1 MEPRNILAID
11 FGTTN
16 TYFCKC
22 PTDQISPSGVDF
34 GTGRDGLP
42 TAILY
47 REGREPLVGEPAL
60 HEYGEALPQER
71 AGYRLH
77 TQFKPDI
84 LESAAAAQA
93 ATDFLRCVVVQA
105 RRQHIALDPAQSE
118 VIFGVPS
125 ESQGEFRAKLAQLAK
140 TAGYGDVRLM
150 DEPKGALLHH
160 LWHKDFSPREAR
172 RGILVIDFGG
182 GTCDFAFLQ
191 SLQVSHSWGDME
203 LGGRLF
209 DDLFFQWFLE
219 QNPEALAA
227 MEEAGDT
234 YYIHSY
240 VCREVKEFFSLTMAR
255 DRSEKVSKS
264 LGRYGGLRGMDWPGF
279 LNRAQHYTPSPTFVR
294 HQEDMG
300 LRPVTKGRVKAD
312 GPAPT
317 MPVRTAKTS
326 PEDVPGSPTPGSA
339 PAVPV
344 PPSNHGQETRETT
357 RHVIAPNG
365 PSPIALIDWFRT
377 TLVQGLTEQGVETGT
392 ISRVILAGGSSQ
404 WPFVADV
411 VTETLGVER
420 SCLMRSDR
428 PYAVVAQGLSLLPAL
443 QKQFDATREELRRD
457 LPRFCRTRVR
467 PLVEHVTD
475 GYVAGVAA
483 DVTTELFDRII
494 RPILEQFRQKGGSV
508 KNLRD
513 AIDGQVKAN
522 ESRLTAVIEGRMRT
536 LRLGLP
542 GELNELLR
550 GWFES
555 YGLSV
560 GDKPLEE
567 ARHASVGQDLVPP
580 AAPDLYGSIMDV
592 VGWFVV
598 ALAATAGAAISG
610 GGGLHLLAAG
620 PVGWVV
626 GAVLVAVVAFLAVR
640 YGTARAKELADTW
653 NAPAWV
659 ARNILLPSRIAAMR
673 TQFQNRL
680 EETLRRETAGLQGE
694 LESRIR
700 TITEQQVESL
710 CEIAQL

>member
-1 MEPRNILAID
+1 MELRNILAID

-22 PTDQISPSGVDF
+22 PADQISPIGVDF

-47 REGREPLVGEPAL
+47 RGDREPLVGEPAL
-60 HEYGEALPQER
+60 HEYGEASPQER
-71 AGYRLH
+71 EGYQLR

-84 LESAAAAQA
+84 VESEEAAKA
-93 ATDFLRCVVVQA
+93 ATDFLRCVVLQA
-105 RRQHIALDPAQSE
+105 QRQHIALDPAKYD

-125 ESQGEFRAKLAQLAK
+125 ESQAEFRTKLSQIAK

-160 LWHKDFSPREAR
+160 LWHKDFSPEEAR

-219 QNPEALAA
+219 QNPAALKD
-227 MEEAGDT
+227 MEKAGDT
-234 YYIHSY
+234 YYVHSY
-240 VCREVKEFFSLTMAR
+240 LCREVKEFFSLTMAR
-255 DRSEKVSKS
+255 DRFEKVSKS
-264 LGRYGGLRGMDWPGF
+264 VGRCGSLRGMDWPSF
-279 LNRAQHYTPSPTFVR
+279 LDRAQRYVPSPTFVR
-294 HQEDMG
+294 HMEDMG
-300 LRPVTKGRVKAD
+300 LRMVED
-312 GPAPT
+312 GEAS
-317 MPVRTAKTS
+317 RL
-326 PEDVPGSPTPGSA
+326 ESA
-339 PAVPV
+339 IRNPQFA
-344 PPSNHGQETRETT
+344 
-357 RHVIAPNG
+357 ID
-365 PSPIALIDWFRT
+365 LIDWFRT
-377 TLVQGLTEQGVETGT
+377 TLSHGLTEQGIDTST

-411 VTETLGVER
+411 VTDALGVER
-420 SCLMRSDR
+420 SRLMRSDR
-428 PYAVVAQGLSLLPAL
+428 PYAVIAQGLSILPAL
-443 QKQFDATREELRRD
+443 QKQFDESRQELRHD
-457 LPRFCRTRVR
+457 LPRFCRTQVR
-467 PLVEHVTD
+467 PLVEKVTD
-475 GYVAGVAA
+475 SYVAGVAT
-483 DVTTELFDRII
+483 DVTTELFDKII
-494 RPILEQFRQKGGSV
+494 RPILEEFRQKGGSV

-513 AIDGQVKAN
+513 SISSQVKAN
-522 ESRLTAVIEGRMRT
+522 EAKLTEVIEGRMRT

-550 GWFES
+550 DWFGS

-567 ARHASVGQDLVPP
+567 AQQMAGGQGLVPP
-580 AAPDLYGSIMDV
+580 TTPDLYGSIMDV

-598 ALAATAGAAISG
+598 ALAATVGAAISG

-620 PVGWVV
+620 PVGWVI
-626 GAVLVAVVAFLAVR
+626 GGVLVAVAAFLAVR
-640 YGTARAKELADTW
+640 YGTARARDLADTW
-653 NAPAWV
+653 NAPSWV
-659 ARNILLPSRIAAMR
+659 AKSILMPSRIASMR
-673 TQFQNRL
+673 TDFQTRL
-680 EETLRRETAGLQGE
+680 EKTLRHETATLQGE

-700 TITEQQVESL
+700 TITEKQVESL
-710 CEIAQL
+710 SEITQL

>member
-22 PTDQISPSGVDF
+22 PADQISPIGIDF

-47 REGREPLVGEPAL
+47 RGQREPLVGEPAL

-71 AGYRLH
+71 EGYRLYA
-77 TQFKPDI
+77 QFKPDI
-84 LESAAAAQA
+84 VESAEAAQA
-93 ATDFLRCVVVQA
+93 AVDFLRCVVLQA
-105 RRQHIALDPAQSE
+105 QRQHIALDPAQYD

-125 ESQGEFRAKLAQLAK
+125 EAQSAFREKLAQIAK
-140 TAGYGDVRLM
+140 SAGYGDVRLM

-160 LWHKDFSPREAR
+160 LWHKDFSPQEAR

-219 QNPEALAA
+219 QNSGALAD
-227 MEEAGDT
+227 MEKAGDT
-234 YYIHSY
+234 YYVHSY
-240 VCREVKEFFSLTMAR
+240 LCREVKEFFSLTMAR
-255 DRSEKVSKS
+255 DRFEKVSKS
-264 LGRYGGLRGMDWPGF
+264 VGRYGSLRGMDWPSF
-279 LNRAQHYTPSPTFVR
+279 LARAQRYRPSGTFVR
-294 HQEDMG
+294 HRESMGMRALG
-300 LRPVTKGRVKAD
+300 LRLSDDA
-312 GPAPT
+312 
-317 MPVRTAKTS
+317 
-326 PEDVPGSPTPGSA
+326 GSEAAIRNPQSA
-339 PAVPV
+339 
-344 PPSNHGQETRETT
+344 
-357 RHVIAPNG
+357 ID
-365 PSPIALIDWFRT
+365 LIDWFRT
-377 TLVQGLTEQGVETGT
+377 TLAHGLTEQGIDTSTV
-392 ISRVILAGGSSQ
+392 SRVILAGGSSQ

-411 VTETLGVER
+411 VTEALGVER
-420 SCLMRSDR
+420 SRLMRSDR
-428 PYAVVAQGLSLLPAL
+428 PYAVIAQGLSILPAL
-443 QKQFDATREELRRD
+443 QKQFDETREELRHD
-457 LPRFCRTRVR
+457 LPRFCRTQVR
-467 PLVEHVTD
+467 PLVEKVTD
-475 GYVAGVAA
+475 RYVAGVAA
-483 DVTTELFDRII
+483 DVTTELFDKII
-494 RPILEQFRQKGGSV
+494 RPILEEFRQTGGSV

-513 AIDGQVKAN
+513 AISGQVKAN
-522 ESRLTAVIEGRMRT
+522 ETKLTEIIEGRMRT

-550 GWFES
+550 EWFGL

-567 ARHASVGQDLVPP
+567 AQRSGPGQDLIPP
-580 AAPDLYGSIMDV
+580 STPDLYGSIMDV

-620 PVGWVV
+620 PVGWVI
-626 GAVLVAVVAFLAVR
+626 GGVLVAVVAFLAVR
-640 YGTARAKELADTW
+640 YGTARARELADTW

-659 ARNILLPSRIAAMR
+659 ARSILTASRIASMR
-673 TQFQNRL
+673 TDFQARL
-680 EETLRRETAGLQGE
+680 EDTLRHETETLQGE

-700 TITEQQVESL
+700 TITENQIESL
-710 CEIAQL
+710 SEITQL

>member
-1 MEPRNILAID
+1 METRNILAID

-22 PTDQISPSGVDF
+22 PADQISPVGVDF

-47 REGREPLVGEPAL
+47 RGDREPLVGEPAL
-60 HEYGEALPQER
+60 HEYGEASPQER

-84 LESAAAAQA
+84 VASEEAARA
-93 ATDFLRCVVVQA
+93 ATDFLRCVVAQA
-105 RRQHIALDPAQSE
+105 RRQHIALDPAQYD
-118 VIFGVPS
+118 VIVGVPS
-125 ESQGEFRAKLAQLAK
+125 EAQTEFRTKLSEISKA
-140 TAGYGDVRLM
+140 AGYGDVRLM

-160 LWHKDFSPREAR
+160 LWHKDFSPEEAR

-219 QNPEALAA
+219 QNLRALKD
-227 MEEAGDT
+227 MEKAGDT

-255 DRSEKVSKS
+255 DRFEKVSKS
-264 LGRYGGLRGMDWPGF
+264 VGRYGSLRNMDWPGF
-279 LNRAQHYTPSPTFVR
+279 LDRAQRYRPSPTFVR
-294 HQEDMG
+294 HMEDMG
-300 LRPVTKGRVKAD
+300 LKARKWRPAEGGGRRGSEAD
-312 GPAPT
+312 GQ
-317 MPVRTAKTS
+317 TAV
-326 PEDVPGSPTPGSA
+326 D
-339 PAVPV
+339 
-344 PPSNHGQETRETT
+344 
-357 RHVIAPNG
+357 
-365 PSPIALIDWFRT
+365 LIDWFRT
-377 TLVQGLTEQGVETGT
+377 TLAHGLTEQGIDTRT

-404 WPFVADV
+404 WPFVGDV
-411 VTETLGVER
+411 VADTLGVER
-420 SCLMRSDR
+420 SRLMRSDR
-428 PYAVVAQGLSLLPAL
+428 PYAVIAQGLSLLPAL
-443 QKQFDATREELRRD
+443 QKRFDETRKELRHD
-457 LPRFCRTRVR
+457 LPRFCRVQVR
-467 PLVEHVTD
+467 PLVEKVTD
-475 GYVAGVAA
+475 SYVAGVAA
-483 DVTTELFDRII
+483 DVTTELFDKII
-494 RPILEQFRQKGGSV
+494 RPILEEFRQKGGSV
-508 KNLRD
+508 KGLRD
-513 AIDGQVKAN
+513 SIAAGVKAN
-522 ESRLTAVIEGRMRT
+522 EAKLKEIIQGRMRT

-550 GWFES
+550 EWFGS

-560 GDKPLEE
+560 GEKPLEE
-567 ARHASVGQDLVPP
+567 AQRTGAGQDLVQPST
-580 AAPDLYGSIMDV
+580 PDLYGSIMDV

-598 ALAATAGAAISG
+598 ALAATVGGAISG

-620 PVGWVV
+620 PVGWII
-626 GAVLVAVVAFLAVR
+626 GGVLVAVVAFLAVR

-659 ARNILLPSRIAAMR
+659 ARSILLPSRIVRMR
-673 TQFQNRL
+673 ADFQDRL
-680 EETLRRETAGLQGE
+680 EQTLRRETTSLQQE

-700 TITEQQVESL
+700 TITENQVESL
-710 CEIAQL
+710 SEIAQL

>member
-16 TYFCKC
+16 TYFSKC
-22 PTDQISPSGVDF
+22 PADQISPIGVDF

-47 REGREPLVGEPAL
+47 RGQREPLVGEPAL
-60 HEYGEALPQER
+60 HEYGEASPQER

-84 LESAAAAQA
+84 VASEEAAQA
-93 ATDFLRCVVVQA
+93 ATEFLRCVVLQA
-105 RRQHIALDPAQSE
+105 QRQHIALDPVQYD

-125 ESQGEFRAKLAQLAK
+125 EAQAEFRDKLSQIAK

-160 LWHKDFSPREAR
+160 LWHKDFSPQEAR

-209 DDLFFQWFLE
+209 DDLFFQWFVE
-219 QNPEALAA
+219 QNPGALQD
-227 MEEAGDT
+227 MEKAGDT
-234 YYIHSY
+234 YYVHSY
-240 VCREVKEFFSLTMAR
+240 LCREVKEFFSLTMAR

-264 LGRYGGLRGMDWPGF
+264 VGRYGSLRGMDWPSF
-279 LNRAQHYTPSPTFVR
+279 LDRARKYRPSPTFVR
-294 HQEDMG
+294 HLEGMG
-300 LRPVTKGRVKAD
+300 LRVAEDGGQRTEDGR
-312 GPAPT
+312 PN
-317 MPVRTAKTS
+317 RL
-326 PEDVPGSPTPGSA
+326 ESA
-339 PAVPV
+339 IRNPQSA
-344 PPSNHGQETRETT
+344 
-357 RHVIAPNG
+357 ID
-365 PSPIALIDWFRT
+365 LIDWFRT
-377 TLVQGLTEQGVETGT
+377 TLSHGLAEQAIDTST

-411 VTETLGVER
+411 VADTLGVER
-420 SCLMRSDR
+420 SRLMRSDR
-428 PYAVVAQGLSLLPAL
+428 PYAVIAQGLSILPAL
-443 QKQFDATREELRRD
+443 QKTFNESREGLRHD
-457 LPRFCRTRVR
+457 LPRFCRTQVR
-467 PLVEHVTD
+467 PLVEKVTD
-475 GYVAGVAA
+475 SYVAGVAA
-483 DVTTELFDRII
+483 DMTTELFDKII
-494 RPILEQFRQKGGSV
+494 RPILEEFRHKGGSV
-508 KNLRD
+508 KDLRD
-513 AIDGQVKAN
+513 SISSQVKAN
-522 ESRLTAVIEGRMRT
+522 EAKLTEIIEGRMRT

-550 GWFES
+550 EWFGL

-567 ARHASVGQDLVPP
+567 AQQTGTGQDLIPP
-580 AAPDLYGSIMDV
+580 STPDLYGSIMET

-620 PVGWVV
+620 PVGWVI
-626 GAVLVAVVAFLAVR
+626 GGVLVAVAAFLAVR
-640 YGTARAKELADTW
+640 YGTARARELADTW
-653 NAPAWV
+653 NAPPWV
-659 ARNILLPSRIAAMR
+659 ARSILTAARIARMR
-673 TQFQNRL
+673 TDFQTRL
-680 EETLRRETAGLQGE
+680 EKTLRHETATLQGE

-700 TITEQQVESL
+700 TITETQIESL
-710 CEIAQL
+710 SEITQL

>member
-22 PTDQISPSGVDF
+22 PADQISPIGIDF

-47 REGREPLVGEPAL
+47 RGEREPLVGEAAL

-71 AGYRLH
+71 EGYRLY

-84 LESAAAAQA
+84 VESEEAAHA
-93 ATDFLRCVVVQA
+93 ATDFLQCVVAQA
-105 RRQHIALDPAQSE
+105 QRQHIALDPARYD

-125 ESQGEFRAKLAQLAK
+125 ESQTEFRTKIAQIVR

-160 LWHKDFSPREAR
+160 LWHKDFSPQDAR

-219 QNPEALAA
+219 QNPGALKD
-227 MEEAGDT
+227 MEKAGDT
-234 YYIHSY
+234 YYVHSY

-255 DRSEKVSKS
+255 DRFEKVSKS
-264 LGRYGGLRGMDWPGF
+264 VGRYGSLRGMDWPGF
-279 LNRAQHYTPSPTFVR
+279 LERAQRYRPSPTFIR
-294 HQEDMG
+294 HLENMG
-300 LRPVTKGRVKAD
+300 LRAREWPTGSDAGRESEIRNPQSEID
-312 GPAPT
+312 
-317 MPVRTAKTS
+317 
-326 PEDVPGSPTPGSA
+326 
-339 PAVPV
+339 
-344 PPSNHGQETRETT
+344 
-357 RHVIAPNG
+357 
-365 PSPIALIDWFRT
+365 LLDWFRT
-377 TLVQGLTEQGVETGT
+377 TLSHGLTEQGIETRA

-411 VTETLGVER
+411 VTDTLGVER
-420 SCLMRSDR
+420 SRLMRSDR
-428 PYAVVAQGLSLLPAL
+428 PYAVIAQGLSILPAL
-443 QKQFDATREELRRD
+443 QKKFDATREELRHD
-457 LPRFCRTRVR
+457 LPRFCRTQVR
-467 PLVEHVTD
+467 PLVQRVTAS
-475 GYVAGVAA
+475 YVAGVAA
-483 DVTTELFDRII
+483 DVTTELFDKII
-494 RPILEQFRQKGGSV
+494 RPILEEFRQKGGSV

-513 AIDGQVKAN
+513 SIAGQVKAN
-522 ESRLTAVIEGRMRT
+522 EVKLTEVIEGRMRT

-550 GWFES
+550 EWFEA

-560 GDKPLEE
+560 GDKPLDE
-567 ARHASVGQDLVPP
+567 AQQAAGGQGLIQPNT
-580 AAPDLYGSIMDV
+580 PDLYGSIMDV

-620 PVGWVV
+620 PVGWVI

-659 ARNILLPSRIAAMR
+659 ARSILMPSRIVRMR
-673 TQFQNRL
+673 ADFQNRL
-680 EETLRRETAGLQGE
+680 EQTLRHETASLPGE
-694 LESRIR
+694 LEARIR

-710 CEIAQL
+710 SEIAQL

>member
-1 MEPRNILAID
+1 METRNILAID

-22 PTDQISPSGVDF
+22 PADQISPVGVDF

-47 REGREPLVGEPAL
+47 RGAREPLVGEPAL
-60 HEYGEALPQER
+60 HEYGEAAPQER
-71 AGYRLH
+71 EGYRLH

-84 LESAAAAQA
+84 VESEEAAQA
-93 ATDFLRCVVVQA
+93 ATDFLKCVVLQA
-105 RRQHIALDPAQSE
+105 QRQHIALDPAQYD

-125 ESQGEFRAKLAQLAK
+125 EAQTEFRTKLSQIAK

-160 LWHKDFSPREAR
+160 LWHKDFSPEEAR

-219 QNPEALAA
+219 ENPGALKA
-227 MEEAGDT
+227 MEKAGDT
-234 YYIHSY
+234 YYVHSY
-240 VCREVKEFFSLTMAR
+240 LCREIKEFFSLTMAR
-255 DRSEKVSKS
+255 DRFEKVSKS
-264 LGRYGGLRGMDWPGF
+264 VGRYGSLRGMDWPGF
-279 LNRAQHYTPSPTFVR
+279 LARAQRYTPSPTFVR
-294 HQEDMG
+294 HLKDMG
-300 LRPVTKGRVKAD
+300 LRVTED
-312 GPAPT
+312 G
-317 MPVRTAKTS
+317 KS
-326 PEDVPGSPTPGSA
+326 GHLESA
-339 PAVPV
+339 IRNPQ
-344 PPSNHGQETRETT
+344 SE
-357 RHVIAPNG
+357 ID
-365 PSPIALIDWFRT
+365 LIDWFRT
-377 TLVQGLTEQGVETGT
+377 TLSHGLTEQGIDTKT

-411 VTETLGVER
+411 VTDALGVER
-420 SCLMRSDR
+420 SRLMRSDR
-428 PYAVVAQGLSLLPAL
+428 PYAVIAQGLSILPAL
-443 QKQFDATREELRRD
+443 QKEFEETREELRHD
-457 LPRFCRTRVR
+457 VARFCRTQVR
-467 PLVEHVTD
+467 PLVQKVTD
-475 GYVAGVAA
+475 SYVAGVAA
-483 DVTTELFDRII
+483 DMTTELFDKII
-494 RPILEQFRQKGGSV
+494 RPILEEFRQKGGSV
-508 KNLRD
+508 KSLRE
-513 AIDGQVKAN
+513 AISGQVKAN
-522 ESRLTAVIEGRMRT
+522 EAKLMEIIEARMRT

-550 GWFES
+550 DWFGS

-560 GDKPLEE
+560 GEKPLEE
-567 ARHASVGQDLVPP
+567 AQQAGAGQDLVPP
-580 AAPDLYGSIMDV
+580 STPDLYGSIMDV

-598 ALAATAGAAISG
+598 ALAATVGAAISG

-626 GAVLVAVVAFLAVR
+626 GGVLVAMVAFLAVR

-659 ARNILLPSRIAAMR
+659 VKNILMPSRIVSMR
-673 TQFQNRL
+673 ANFQTRL
-680 EETLRRETAGLQGE
+680 EETLRRETASLQGE

-700 TITEQQVESL
+700 TLTEKQVESL
-710 CEIAQL
+710 SEIAQL